1 MSYKSNYSNEA
12 AIVNQSEAIEV
23 DNISKNGRC
32 LKNLMSR
39 KNIINFSLTLFFM
52 VSLALGLTA
61 CDNTNAQG
69 SNSNSKVSVRWE
81 YKITRIYI
89 NSGGDGMYTESIAA
103 FNELG
108 KEGWEYVGFSEIG
121 NGYSNGHIFKRRL
134 P

>member
-81 YKITRIYI
+81 YKITIIYI

-108 KEGWEYVGFSEIG
+108 KEGW
-121 NGYSNGHIFKRRL
+121 
-134 P
+134 